1 MLQYFINNKYKST
14 FDRLHPPKLEYF
26 CKVDETSSTMPR
38 TMHMHTNLVEILL
51 VYNGNGIYMIENDK
65 YTAQKGDLILY
76 NSNVPHDEFGGSGT
90 GLCTYCLGISNLKL
104 SHLEKNMI
112 ISPDYIPVIGLGKSF
127 DEFLTLFQ
135 CMEHNIIENEPY
147 LPEFTH
153 YLTEAIIVKT
163 CHIVKTNGIV
173 RQQKILSLSDKVKDY
188 IDKHYNEQIS
198 LEQIA
203 EAVKANKYYLAHMFK
218 AETGFSPL
226 QYVVRR
232 RIGEAQNLLIN
243 TDMSITQIAATVG
256 YNNSN
261 YFQNIFRKY
270 MGMTPGYYRKKWKS

>member
-1 MLQYFINNKYKST
+1 MLQYFMNNKYKST

-26 CKVDETSSTMPR
+26 CKVDEISSTMPR

-76 NSNVPHDEFGGSGT
+76 NSNILHDEFGGSGT
-90 GLCTYCLGISNLKL
+90 SLCTYCLAISNLKL
-104 SHLEKNMI
+104 DNLEKNKI
-112 ISPDYIPVIGLGKSF
+112 ISPEYIPVISLGKFF
-127 DEFLTLFQ
+127 DEFLSLFE
-135 CMEHNIIENEPY
+135 CMEHTITENEPY
-147 LPEFTH
+147 STEFAH
-153 YLTEAIIVKT
+153 FLTEAIIVKI
-163 CHIVKTNGIV
+163 CHIIKTNGIH
-173 RQQKILSLSDKVKDY
+173 RQQEIVSLSDKVKNY
-188 IDKHYNEQIS
+188 IDNHYNEQIS

-203 EAVKANKYYLAHMFK
+203 DAVKANKYYLSHMFK
-218 AETGFSPL
+218 AKTGFSPL

-243 TDMSITQIAATVG
+243 TNMSITQIAATVG

-270 MGMTPGYYRKKWKS
+270 MGMTPGHYRKKWKL